1 MQLLKPKEN
10 DTHEFRPIL
19 AEIQEQPLNPLA
31 RMTFWLTFFT
41 VVFFLVWSIV
51 GEVDIVITAPGK
63 VIPEGHSKILQPLE
77 SGLVSKILVHEG
89 DHVRKGQALVEIDP
103 SVASSELDAARSNY
117 YHTRLEMDRIQ
128 AGLNGGTF
136 AQGRLGGTASAQGR
150 LFSASQ
156 SSLNRQLES
165 KTEEL
170 NRVKEEYKQ
179 SQAEIGKNQELLSR
193 CNEKHVR
200 MEQVIDIIARDE
212 WDKNESEITT
222 YKGNIEQLGH
232 KLTELSHQQ
241 QQVEAEIHKIGADF
255 EMTNLEDWSEKQK
268 TATELNSRVREL
280 SFKRRKQTLVSPV
293 DGWVDTMY
301 LHTVGGVVAPGE
313 RILSITPSNTKMVV
327 QASVSNRDIGF
338 IQKGMKTQLKIDTFD
353 FQKYGMFEGKVK
365 LVSTDSHDSE
375 SKQMAAGHEQ
385 TEKKLEQVYEVL
397 IEPTTK
403 SLLVEGRQQPLASG
417 MTLTAEINIGKRK
430 IIEFF
435 IYPLIKYWHNGIT
448 VR

>member
-1 MQLLKPKEN
+1 V
-10 DTHEFRPIL
+10 T
-19 AEIQEQPLNPLA
+19 
-31 RMTFWLTFFT
+31 
-41 VVFFLVWSIV
+41 
-51 GEVDIVITAPGK
+51 
-63 VIPEGHSKILQPLE
+63 
-77 SGLVSKILVHEG
+77 SG
-89 DHVRKGQALVEIDP
+89 
-103 SVASSELDAARSNY
+103 ELDAARSNY

-128 AGLNGGTF
+128 AGLNGGRF
-136 AQGRLGGTASAQGR
+136 ALGRAGATAGAQGR
-150 LFSASQ
+150 LFNASQ
-156 SSLNRQLES
+156 SSLKKQLES

-179 SQAEIGKNQELLSR
+179 SQAEISKNQELLAR
-193 CNEKHVR
+193 CNEKHAR

-241 QQVEAEIHKIGADF
+241 QQVEAEIQKIGSDF

-280 SFKRRKQTLVSPV
+280 SFKRRKQTLISPV

-313 RILSITPSNTKMVV
+313 KILSITPSKTRMVV

-338 IQKGMKTQLKIDTFD
+338 IQKGMKTQLKVDTFD

-375 SKQMAAGHEQ
+375 SKQMPGGHEQ

-403 SLLVEGRQQPLASG
+403 SLLVEGKQQPLASG